1 MVLCVW
7 RKICNYKSNYNIKY
21 KGFLAFNYVLNGAQ
35 TFALRYFKK

>member
-21 KGFLAFNYVLNGAQ
+21 KGFLAFNLCV
-35 TFALRYFKK
+35 K